1 MRLKRTA
8 TSLGLALALTSGA
21 TSEAQAPAPDV
32 IEAAGAAGQ
41 FTMLLKAVRQAGL
54 EGKMKAPGPY
64 TVFAPTDAAFAAMP
78 PATAKRLMDPANK
91 KELAAVLSYHVL
103 PGRLN
108 KADVQGKNAEVKAL
122 TGQALVVDGRTS
134 STTVNGVRIS
144 TADMQVSNGV
154 VHVVDEVLLPPT
166 PVLPKL

>member
-1 MRLKRTA
+1 MRSKTLSA
-8 TSLGLALALTSGA
+8 AGLGAALLLNSTVQ
-21 TSEAQAPAPDV
+21 AQAPAKDV
-32 IEAAGAAGQ
+32 VQAAEAAGQ

-78 PATAKRLMDPANK
+78 PAVAKRLMDPANK
-91 KELAAVLSYHVL
+91 KELASVLSYHVL
-103 PGRLN
+103 AGRLST
-108 KADVQGKNAEVKAL
+108 ADVKGKNAEVKAL
-122 TGQALVVDGRTS
+122 TGQGLVVDGRNGAP
-134 STTVNGVRIS
+134 TVNGVKIS
-144 TADMQVSNGV
+144 KADMRVSNGV